1 MNFSSEEVFRH
12 LNSLGYNYEG
22 DSSSSVIKGLCP
34 NPYHNDRNI
43 GSFVIWPEGGACK
56 CYSCGWTGDFIKFVQ
71 DYRGLN
77 FREALDFVGRA
88 DPDFSK
94 VSSLD
99 HKKSAFRPSKTY
111 EEQSYFP
118 PPGFPSPGR
127 DFRISEFSYLTLRG
141 YSEEYKKQFGL
152 YYCDRASY
160 EFFNVKENRMDTKW
174 VIDYMVLPVGSLWE
188 ARDIIRVK
196 PGRAKTLYPKTSSI
210 NNTIF
215 NLENLR
221 RDEPLYLTEG
231 AGSHPKI
238 WTYISKNSSF
248 VFGAVLSEAQLSLLR
263 EFEQI
268 IWIPDPDKAGLDLVF
283 QVQDNLSNSLI
294 LDILVEDKHP
304 EYVRAIQNTYPI
316 EPFRYILRKHDL
328 LYG

>member
-1 MNFSSEEVFRH
+1 MNFSSDEIFRH
-12 LNSLGYNYEG
+12 LSSLGYNYEG

-34 NPYHNDRNI
+34 NPYHNDRSI

-77 FREALDFVGRA
+77 FREALDFVGRN
-88 DPDFSK
+88 DPNFSK
-94 VSSLD
+94 TASLD
-99 HKKSAFRPSKTY
+99 HKKSTTRTSKTN
-111 EEQSYFP
+111 EEQSFFP

-174 VIDYMVLPVGSLWE
+174 VIDYMILPVGSLWE
-188 ARDIIRVK
+188 ARDIRRVK
-196 PGRAKTLYPKTSSI
+196 QDRAKTLYPKTSSI
-210 NNTIF
+210 NETIF
-215 NLENLR
+215 NLENL
-221 RDEPLYLTEG
+221 DLSQPLYVSEG

-238 WTYISKNSSF
+238 WSHISKNSSF
-248 VFGAVLSEAQLSLLR
+248 IFGATLSEKQIEILR
-263 EFEQI
+263 QFDTV
-268 IWIPDPDKAGLDLVF
+268 IWLPDPDKAGLDLVF
-283 QVQDNLSNSLI
+283 QIKANLSNSYV
-294 LDILVEDKHP
+294 LDILVEDSHP
-304 EYVRAIQNTYPI
+304 DYVKEIQEASPM